1 MCHILLWVFTLET
14 TEVFIILYG
23 CFFNEHCFTVW
34 NGYSWW
40 PSLRGIVKTKIPP
53 LSLGCA
59 LQLWEILRE
68 SINYHMSPLRENRVV
83 RTNTRSGILGWE
95 GTLKSPRE
103 NVWGECRTLSAATC
117 QAVPWC
123 FPKIPLF
130 CELPPL
136 CHFPG
141 LAHGKEVGVHF
152 SLEVR
157 NEEVSS

>member
-1 MCHILLWVFTLET
+1 MGFYSWDHRS
-14 TEVFIILYG
+14 LYNLIRL
-23 CFFNEHCFTVW
+23 FFNEHCFTVW